1 MGLKN
6 RRLHGIIAEKTDCFK
21 MDRHEIAT
29 KIVEIGKRM
38 YERGFVA
45 ANDGNISARLH
56 DGSILI
62 TPTGVSK
69 GDMSPETLLC
79 ITPEGEIISGE
90 GKKSSETDMHLRIY
104 RENPEVRAVV
114 HAHPPYS
121 TAFAVAEL
129 PLDLPIYP
137 EAMVILGEVPC
148 APYAKPGTP
157 AVGDSIAPYCKTRRA
172 VLLAHHGLVAW
183 GRDLTEAWH
192 RMESAEGYARIIMLT
207 KYVMGIVKP
216 LSKEQIE
223 ELKG

>member
-1 MGLKN
+1 MNG
-6 RRLHGIIAEKTDCFK
+6 IAEK
-21 MDRHEIAT
+21 I
-29 KIVEIGKRM
+29 IEIGKKM

-45 ANDGNISARLH
+45 ANDGNISARLP

-69 GDMSPETLLC
+69 GDMTADMLLRVNL
-79 ITPEGEIISGE
+79 EGKILSGS
-90 GKKSSETDMHLRIY
+90 GKKSSETGMHLRIY
-104 RENPEVRAVV
+104 KENTEICAVV

-121 TAFAVAEL
+121 TAFAVAEQ

-137 EAMVILGEVPC
+137 EALVLLGEVPC

-157 AVGDSIAPYCKTRRA
+157 AVGDSVAPYCKTHRA

-192 RMESAEGYARIIMLT
+192 RMEAAEGYARIILLT

-216 LSKEQIE
+216 LSQKEIN
-223 ELKG
+223 ELKTEG

>member
-1 MGLKN
+1 MNEKDTAIK
-6 RRLHGIIAEKTDCFK
+6 IIET
-21 MDRHEIAT
+21 
-29 KIVEIGKRM
+29 GKRM

-45 ANDGNISARLH
+45 ANDGNISARLS

-69 GDMSPETLLC
+69 GDM
-79 ITPEGEIISGE
+79 TPEMLLRVTPDGEIISGG

-104 RENPEVRAVV
+104 RENPAVHAVV

-121 TAFAVAEL
+121 TAFAVAEQ
-129 PLDLPIYP
+129 PLDIPIYP
-137 EAMVILGEVPC
+137 EALVLLGEVPC

-157 AVGDSIAPYCKTRRA
+157 AVGDSIAPYCKTHRA

-183 GRDLTEAWH
+183 GKDLTEAWH

-207 KYVMGIVKP
+207 KYVMGTVKP
-216 LSKEQIE
+216 LTPEQIE
-223 ELKG
+223 DLKGVN

>member
-1 MGLKN
+1 
-6 RRLHGIIAEKTDCFK
+6 

-45 ANDGNISARLH
+45 ANDGNISARLR

-90 GKKSSETDMHLRIY
+90 DKKSSETDMHLRIY

>member
-1 MGLKN
+1 
-6 RRLHGIIAEKTDCFK
+6 

-45 ANDGNISARLH
+45 ANDGNISARLR

>member
-1 MGLKN
+1 
-6 RRLHGIIAEKTDCFK
+6 

-45 ANDGNISARLH
+45 ANDGNISARLR

-90 GKKSSETDMHLRIY
+90 GKNPPRPICTADISQ
-104 RENPEVRAVV
+104 NPEVRAVV

-157 AVGDSIAPYCKTRRA
+157 AVGD
-172 VLLAHHGLVAW
+172 
-183 GRDLTEAWH
+183 
-192 RMESAEGYARIIMLT
+192 
-207 KYVMGIVKP
+207 
-216 LSKEQIE
+216 
-223 ELKG
+223 

>member
-1 MGLKN
+1 
-6 RRLHGIIAEKTDCFK
+6 

-45 ANDGNISARLH
+45 ANDGNISARLR

-104 RENPEVRAVV
+104 RENPKVRAVV

>member
-1 MGLKN
+1 MNEKDTAIK
-6 RRLHGIIAEKTDCFK
+6 IIET
-21 MDRHEIAT
+21 
-29 KIVEIGKRM
+29 GKRM

-45 ANDGNISARLH
+45 ANDGNISARLS

-69 GDMSPETLLC
+69 GDM
-79 ITPEGEIISGE
+79 TPEMLLRVTPDGEIISGG

-104 RENPEVRAVV
+104 RENPAVHAVV

-121 TAFAVAEL
+121 TAFAVAEQ
-129 PLDLPIYP
+129 PLDIPIYP
-137 EAMVILGEVPC
+137 EALVLLGEVPC

-157 AVGDSIAPYCKTRRA
+157 AVGDSIAPYCKTHRA

-183 GRDLTEAWH
+183 GKDLTEAWH

-207 KYVMGIVKP
+207 KYVMGTVKP
-216 LSKEQIE
+216 LTPEQIE
-223 ELKG
+223 DLNGVN